1 MFFRVYVILCL
12 VDALTLIGT
21 VLVSLIAPPA
31 TDQEFISRH
40 MVPALSGIILATFLH
55 SMVVFYFIGVTKPMR
70 EIIAQLGEDRETFI
84 SEALA
89 IRSIAT
95 FWATSGLIIIII
107 VAGLGGAAQNAYI
120 LLSIHGWLASLGGLV
135 TVWAHFRE
143 MVAVASNIELIG
155 KINKQYAAEATM
167 KEGEVL
173 G

>member
-12 VDALTLIGT
+12 VDALILIGT
-21 VLVSLIAPPA
+21 VLVSLFAPPA

-40 MVPALSGIILATFLH
+40 MVPALSGIIVATFLH

-70 EIIAQLGEDRETFI
+70 EVIAQLGGNRETFI
-84 SEALA
+84 SEAVT

-120 LLSIHGWLASLGGLV
+120 SLSIHGWLASLGGLA
-135 TVWAHFRE
+135 TIWAHFRE

-155 KINKQYAAEATM
+155 KINKQYVAEARM
-167 KEGEVL
+167 MEGEVL